1 MAVEKDPGSKGEFE
15 KQSQPQADP
24 DEAKRLRDELA
35 AEKRAREEERA
46 QLAAALK
53 APATVKALHD
63 QVMGQQQPQKPEPEE
78 DDTALV
84 DRKELKRF
92 ADDIKRTVAGV
103 VVENTAHASRNIL
116 ETKIEQLRTSGK
128 YKNFDKYL
136 PGMRELLGKMD
147 PRIAS
152 QADTIEKVYKVVRS
166 DHLDGEVEEEVRS
179 RGAQRVEAEDEF
191 PLLEEEAEPR
201 RVAGGMSGTL
211 PTARHSGGVAP
222 TGDASASRPVS
233 SRRETSSKPLS
244 RDERVAAQLFGITSA
259 EEFRRYGDP
268 NWKPDL
274 LGSKGRQ
281 RF

>member
-15 KQSQPQADP
+15 KPTAPDP

-53 APATVKALHD
+53 DPATVKALHD

-103 VVENTAHASRNIL
+103 VVENTAHASKLTRSN
-116 ETKIEQLRTSGK
+116 TKELMRGK
-128 YKNFDKYL
+128 LKNFDKY
-136 PGMRELLGKMD
+136 EKEIDSLLDKMD
-147 PRIAS
+147 PRIAA
-152 QADTIEKVYKVVRS
+152 QPDTIQKVYKVVRS
-166 DHLDGEVEEEVRS
+166 DHIEEELEEAERS
-179 RGAQRVEAEDEF
+179 RGANREDAETEF
-191 PLLEEEAEPR
+191 PLMEEEAESR
-201 RVAGGMSGTL
+201 KVAGGMSGTL

-233 SRRETSSKPLS
+233 SRRETTSKPLS
-244 RDERVAAQLFGITSA
+244 RDERVAAQLFGIQSA

-274 LGSKGRQ
+274 LGSKGRS